1 MLFRYRRALLFSL
14 TAFLLLIAFILA
26 ANFWVIRRTRDGIIT
41 RAAALPQNDVTMIL
55 GTSRTVRGRWVN
67 PFFEGRMNA
76 AAELYREGKTRHFLV
91 SGDNGHEGYDEPTWM
106 RDALVTR
113 GVPASAITMDFA
125 GFRTLDSMARA
136 KAVFGL
142 QRFTIITDDFHEPRA
157 IFLAR
162 SYGLDVVG
170 YPSASIP
177 FRWSKMTRARELISR
192 TVACVEVYAL
202 HTKPRYFG
210 PKVEIQL
217 AVAPEGIS
225 KSESR
230 NSKQIPKV

>member
-1 MLFRYRRALLFSL
+1 MLSRYRRAIWLSL
-14 TAFLLLIAFILA
+14 AAFVLLIAFILA

-55 GTSRTVRGRWVN
+55 GTSRTVRGHWVN

-125 GFRTLDSMARA
+125 GFRTRDSMARA

-142 QRFTIITDDFHEPRA
+142 QRFTIVTDDFHEPRA

-177 FRWSKMTRARELISR
+177 FERSKMTRARELISR
-192 TVACVEVYAL
+192 TVACLEVYVL
-202 HTKPRYFG
+202 HTKARYYG

-217 AVAPEGIS
+217 AAAP
-225 KSESR
+225 KSNALDR
-230 NSKQIPKV
+230 DANL

>member
-1 MLFRYRRALLFSL
+1 MDLHLQ
-14 TAFLLLIAFILA
+14 
-26 ANFWVIRRTRDGIIT
+26 NHVI
-41 RAAALPQNDVTMIL
+41 
-55 GTSRTVRGRWVN
+55 
-67 PFFEGRMNA
+67 
-76 AAELYREGKTRHFLV
+76 LV
-91 SGDNGHEGYDEPTWM
+91 SGDNGHQGYDEPTWM

-170 YPSASIP
+170 YPSAPVP
-177 FRWSKMTRARELISR
+177 FARSKMTRAREFISR
-192 TVACVEVYAL
+192 TVACLEVYVL

-210 PKVEIQL
+210 PRVEIQL
-217 AVAPEGIS
+217 AAAPKTSGSDGDASLDREAKPRS
-225 KSESR
+225 
-230 NSKQIPKV
+230 